1 MRFRLTLTL
10 DQSKPATLPVNYQ
23 YPLSAWMYRTIHEGN
38 NEFADFLHKKG
49 YEVGK
54 KAFKFFTFSMLGF
67 PEGGF
72 RLSGD
77 RLQMLSDSCT
87 LEVSFLA
94 PEAMQHFIG
103 GLFGNQKC
111 TIGDKKSRVSF
122 KVTSV
127 ETSALPSFTRVM
139 EFKTLSPVL
148 VSMAEAGK
156 HHAAYLA
163 PDSPF
168 YGKLLFD
175 NLLAKYAAALQSGI
189 IQPDGIVQQEEPDF
203 RFTLLNEPR
212 MKGLTIKQ
220 GTPFESKIIGY
231 QYRFRVEAPLSLIR
245 LGYLAGFGEKNS
257 LGLGCCRVA
266 DNN

>member
-1 MRFRLTLTL
+1 MRFRLTFNL

-38 NEFADFLHKKG
+38 NGFADFLHKKG

-72 RLSGD
+72 RLAGD

-103 GLFGNQKC
+103 GLFSNQKC

-127 ETSALPSFTRVM
+127 EAGVLPTFTPVM
-139 EFKTLSPVL
+139 EFKTMSPVL
-148 VSMAEAGK
+148 VSMAEPGK
-156 HHAAYLA
+156 QHAAYLA
-163 PDSPF
+163 PDNPF
-168 YGKLLFD
+168 YGKLLLD
-175 NLLAKYAAALQSGI
+175 NLLAKYAAALQSAI
-189 IQPDGIVQQEEPDF
+189 IQPDGFLQQEKPTF
-203 RFTLLNEPR
+203 GFTLLNEPR

-220 GTPFESKIIGY
+220 GTAYETKIIGY
-231 QYRFRVEAPLSLIR
+231 QYRFRIEAPIALIR

-257 LGLGCCRVA
+257 LGLGCCRMT
-266 DNN
+266 DNL